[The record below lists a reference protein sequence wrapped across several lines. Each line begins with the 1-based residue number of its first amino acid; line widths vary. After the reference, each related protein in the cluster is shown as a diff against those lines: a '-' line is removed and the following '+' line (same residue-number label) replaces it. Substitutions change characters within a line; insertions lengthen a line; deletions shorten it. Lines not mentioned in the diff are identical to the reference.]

1 MNIDVKLAP
10 SSVEIWGNKDKT
22 VVVIDVLRA
31 SSTIITA
38 LENGAKAVV
47 PVLTPDEAVTLKTRY
62 DSENVLLGGERG
74 GLKIQ
79 GFDLGNSPLE
89 YTKEVVEGRTIVFTT
104 TNGTNAIRV
113 SGSADNLLIGAYLNL
128 EAVVNKAL
136 ELDKDI
142 LLVCAG
148 RQNSFAL
155 EDAACAGAFCAAVS
169 RLAQVNE
176 SDSAKAA
183 RMIAASFDSTL
194 TSFMAS
200 EHGQLLKNLGF
211 SDDLK
216 FAANFNTCQAVPISV
231 NGQLVQ
237 NNTKKPR

>member
-10 SSVEIWGNKDKT
+10 QSPEVWGYKDKT

-38 LENGAKAVV
+38 LENGARAVV
-47 PVLTPDEAVTLKTRY
+47 PVLTPDEAVTLKSRY

-74 GLKIQ
+74 GLKVQ

-89 YTKEVVEGRTIVFTT
+89 YKKEVVEGKTIVFTT
-104 TNGTNAIRV
+104 TNGTNAIRQ

-128 EAVVNKAL
+128 EAVVKKAL

-142 LLVCAG
+142 LLLCAG
-148 RQNSFAL
+148 RQNGFAL
-155 EDAACAGAFCAAVS
+155 EDAACAGAFCAAVL
-169 RLAQVNE
+169 RMAQVKE

-183 RMIAASFDSTL
+183 RMIAASFDSTFA
-194 TSFMAS
+194 SFMAS
-200 EHGQLLKNLGF
+200 EHGQLLERLGF

-216 FAANFNTCQAVPISV
+216 LAATFNSCKAVPISI
-231 NGQLVQ
+231 NGQLVLS
-237 NNTKKPR
+237 NTKKPR

>member
-1 MNIDVKLAP
+1 MNIDVKLVP
-10 SSVEIWGNKDKT
+10 TSVEAWGYKDKT

-38 LENGAKAVV
+38 LENGARAVV
-47 PVLTPDEAVTLKTRY
+47 PVLTPDEAVTLKSRY

-89 YTKEVVEGRTIVFTT
+89 YKKEVVEGKTIVFTT
-104 TNGTNAIRV
+104 TNGTNAIRL

-142 LLVCAG
+142 LLLCAG
-148 RQNSFAL
+148 RQNGFAL
-155 EDAACAGAFCAAVS
+155 EDAACAGAFCAAVL
-169 RLAQVNE
+169 RVAQVRE
-176 SDSAKAA
+176 SDSAKAS
-183 RMIAASFDSTL
+183 RMIAASFDSSL
-194 TSFMAS
+194 ASFMAS
-200 EHGQLLKNLGF
+200 EHGQLLEKLGF
-211 SDDLK
+211 NDDLK
-216 FAANFNTCQAVPISV
+216 LAATFNSCQAVPISV
-231 NGQLVQ
+231 NGQLVLS
-237 NNTKKPR
+237 NTKKPR

>member
-1 MNIDVKLAP
+1 MNIDVKLVP
-10 SSVEIWGNKDKT
+10 SSSEVWGYKDKT

-38 LENGAKAVV
+38 LENGARAVV
-47 PVLTPDEAVTLKTRY
+47 PVLTPDEAVTLKSRY

-89 YTKEVVEGRTIVFTT
+89 YKKEVVEGKTIVFTT
-104 TNGTNAIRV
+104 TNGTNAIRL

-142 LLVCAG
+142 LLLCAG
-148 RQNSFAL
+148 RQNGFAL
-155 EDAACAGAFCAAVS
+155 EDAACAGAFCAAVL
-169 RLAQVNE
+169 RVAQVRE
-176 SDSAKAA
+176 SDSAKAS
-183 RMIAASFDSTL
+183 RMIAASFDSSL
-194 TSFMAS
+194 ASFMAS
-200 EHGQLLKNLGF
+200 EHGQLLEKLGF
-211 SDDLK
+211 NDDLK
-216 FAANFNTCQAVPISV
+216 LAATFNSCQAVPISV
-231 NGQLVQ
+231 NGQLVLS
-237 NNTKKPR
+237 NTKKPR